1 MTIPTSTLQAVLPI
15 QDVLFAGETER
26 AVNARDLW
34 QALEIK
40 KDYSSWIK
48 KQIES
53 LDLEEKVDYISFTQ
67 KVEREIG
74 ATIRK
79 DTCLH
84 LTQPNI

>member
-1 MTIPTSTLQAVLPI
+1 MQITTSTLQVVLPI
-15 QDVLFAGETER
+15 QEVLFGDNQER

-53 LDLEEKVDYISFTQ
+53 FDLEENIDYVSFT
-67 KVEREIG
+67 
-74 ATIRK
+74 
-79 DTCLH
+79 
-84 LTQPNI
+84 